1 MLGDGFATIQA
12 LYDFLKSTI
21 QKKRK
26 PRPIKKAC
34 IQALK
39 PHGPKNKTSWAQK

>member
-21 QKKRK
+21 QKKK
-26 PRPIKKAC
+26 EAAAHQKSMYASI
-34 IQALK
+34 
-39 PHGPKNKTSWAQK
+39 KTSWAQK